1 MFSQKTILSF
11 TTQLFEKQMVLPM
24 NKYNQLYMMT
34 MESDILNNITLLF
47 DVKEY
52 RVYQPNKHKKI
63 IQYDTIPMLNMAI
76 GKNAQSAG
84 RSSWDT
90 LLSSP
95 RILLKMAGILN
106 AKIVKMEKP
115 NKIKALRGFFYR
127 EKRSSY
133 GNRTHNLYQV
143 REVATGD

>member
-1 MFSQKTILSF
+1 
-11 TTQLFEKQMVLPM
+11 
-24 NKYNQLYMMT
+24 
-34 MESDILNNITLLF
+34 
-47 DVKEY
+47 
-52 RVYQPNKHKKI
+52 
-63 IQYDTIPMLNMAI
+63 MLNMAI
-76 GKNAQSAG
+76 GKSARSAG

-95 RILLKMAGILN
+95 RILLKMVGILN